1 MFARPLLL
9 WPGPKM
15 MGSEACA
22 KSVLAASLIHS
33 PQSGSVVEATN
44 VVRPLDEGRM
54 LFENLAL
61 R

>member
-22 KSVLAASLIHS
+22 KSVLAVSLTGS
-33 PQSGSVVEATN
+33 AQSDSVVETAKI
-44 VVRPLDEGRM
+44 VRPLDGG
-54 LFENLAL
+54 
-61 R
+61 